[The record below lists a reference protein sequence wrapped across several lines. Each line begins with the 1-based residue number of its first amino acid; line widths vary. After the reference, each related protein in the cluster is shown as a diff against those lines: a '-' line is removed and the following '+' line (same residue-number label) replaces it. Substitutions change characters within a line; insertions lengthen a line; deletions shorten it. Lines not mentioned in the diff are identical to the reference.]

1 MIESVG
7 FILAALVGIMI
18 GINLNKFKIERKN
31 LKRLEMLNHSYF
43 KGLNY
48 LLNDDSERAID
59 VFIELAKTSSETF
72 EPQLALGNLYRRKGE
87 VDKAIK
93 LHQSLISKPNLPENY
108 RTKAL
113 LAMGKDY
120 MSAGLLDRA
129 EVLFTELVE
138 LEAYTPEA
146 LFSLCE
152 VYQQEQDWSEAIKA
166 ATRYEVVSKRNMT
179 NEIAHF
185 NCELAENSLHEKDSK
200 KAQNYLEAAFKI
212 NPKCVRAK
220 LIEAREFKKS
230 GRWKKAIES
239 YHQSLVFDDV
249 FASEYLEEMSL
260 CYKKINK
267 CEDFKQFLLEFIQS
281 YQGVA
286 PVLVLARIYKN
297 TEGITQAEK
306 FVEGQLIKKP
316 SVRGLDLLIKL
327 NLEKSTSN
335 IKEATKFLVL
345 EQLVKNLL
353 DKKPNHRC
361 RKCGFGA
368 KNMHWQCPSCKSW
381 GTVKPIYGLETE

>member
-1 MIESVG
+1 MIETIG
-7 FILAALVGIMI
+7 FILAALIGVMI

-31 LKRLEMLNHSYF
+31 LKRLEKLNHSYF

-93 LHQSLISKPNLPENY
+93 LHQALISKPNLPEKY

-138 LEAYTPEA
+138 IEAYTPEA
-146 LFSLCE
+146 LYSLCE
-152 VYQQEQDWSEAIKA
+152 VYQQEQDWAEAIKA
-166 ATRYEVVSKRNMT
+166 ASRYEVVSGRKMT
-179 NEIAHF
+179 NDIAHF
-185 NCELAENSLHEKDSK
+185 NCELAEQHLKQDDLK
-200 KAQNYLEAAFKI
+200 KANGYLEAALTI
-212 NPKCVRAK
+212 NSKCVRAK
-220 LIEAREFKKS
+220 LIQARELQKDSK
-230 GRWKKAIES
+230 WKKAIDA
-239 YHQSLVFDDV
+239 YHLALEFDDV
-249 FASEYLEEMSL
+249 YASEYIDEMSI
-260 CYKKINK
+260 CYTKLKK
-267 CEDFKQFLLEFIQS
+267 CDQFKDFLLEFIKS
-281 YQGVA
+281 YQGIS
-286 PVLVLARIYKN
+286 PVLILAGIYKK
-297 TEGITQAEK
+297 TESIEKAEK
-306 FVEGQLIKKP
+306 FVEEQLIKKP
-316 SVRGLDLLIKL
+316 SVRGLDLLLKL
-327 NLEKSTSN
+327 SLEKNTKS
-335 IKEATKFLVL
+335 KDDVTKFQVL
-345 EQLVKNLL
+345 EQLVNQLL

-368 KNMHWQCPSCKSW
+368 KKMHWQCPSCKSW
-381 GTVKPIYGLETE
+381 GSVKPIYGLETE

>member
-1 MIESVG
+1 MIE
-7 FILAALVGIMI
+7 FFALILVALVGIMV
-18 GINLNKFKIERKN
+18 GINFNKYRIQREN
-31 LKRLEMLNHSYF
+31 LKRLDKLNHSYF

-48 LLNDDSERAID
+48 LLDDDSDKAID
-59 VFIELAKTSSETF
+59 VFIELAKSSSETF

-93 LHQSLISKPNLPENY
+93 LHQSLISKPNLPEKY

-138 LEAYTPEA
+138 IEAYTPEA

-152 VYQQEQDWSEAIKA
+152 VYQQEQDWLEAINTA
-166 ATRYEVVSKRNMT
+166 ARYEKVSNRNMR

-185 NCELAENSLHEKDSK
+185 NCELAEKCLKSKNIK
-200 KAQNYLEAAFKI
+200 KAQSYLNAALSA

-220 LIEAREFKKS
+220 LIEAREFRQAKK
-230 GRWKKAIES
+230 WKKAIAA
-239 YHQSLVFDDV
+239 YHQALEFDDIY
-249 FASEYLEEMSL
+249 ASEYLQDLST
-260 CYKKINK
+260 CYQGINK
-267 CEDFKQFLLEFIQS
+267 CDDFKKFLLEFINT
-281 YQGVA
+281 YQGIS
-286 PVLVLARIYKN
+286 PVLVLAQMVKKSD
-297 TEGITQAEK
+297 GIEAAEK
-306 FVEGQLIKKP
+306 FVEEQLINKP
-316 SVRGLDLLIKL
+316 SVRGLDLLLKL
-327 NLEKSTSN
+327 SVENSK
-335 IKEATKFLVL
+335 KEDKESTKFEVL
-345 EQLVKNLL
+345 EQLVKKLL
-353 DKKPNHRC
+353 SKKPNHRC

-381 GTVKPIYGLETE
+381 GSVKPIYGLETE

>member
-1 MIESVG
+1 MIETIG
-7 FILAALVGIMI
+7 FILAALIGIMI

-31 LKRLEMLNHSYF
+31 LKRLEKLNHSYF

-48 LLNDDSERAID
+48 LLNDDSDRAID

-93 LHQSLISKPNLPENY
+93 LHQSLISQPNLPEDY

-138 LEAYTPEA
+138 IEAYTPEA
-146 LFSLCE
+146 LYSLCE
-152 VYQQEQDWSEAIKA
+152 VYQQEQDWAEAIKA
-166 ATRYEVVSKRNMT
+166 ASRYEVVSGRTMT
-179 NEIAHF
+179 NDIAHF
-185 NCELAENSLHEKDSK
+185 NCELAEKSLKDKDNK
-200 KAQNYLEAAFKI
+200 KAQSYLLAALSI
-212 NPKCVRAK
+212 NSKCVRAK
-220 LIEAREFKKS
+220 LIQAREFQQAKK
-230 GRWKKAIES
+230 WKKAIEA
-239 YHQSLVFDDV
+239 YHQALEYDDV
-249 FASEYLEEMSL
+249 FASEYLEEMSI
-260 CYKKINK
+260 CYSQLKK
-267 CEDFKQFLLEFIQS
+267 CAQFKEFLLEFIQS
-281 YQGVA
+281 YQGIS
-286 PVLVLARIYKN
+286 PVLVLAEIYKN
-297 TEGITQAEK
+297 DEGLERAEQ
-306 FVEGQLIKKP
+306 FVEDQLIGKP
-316 SVRGLDLLIKL
+316 SVRGLDLLLKL
-327 NLEKSTSN
+327 SLEKNAKS
-335 IKEATKFLVL
+335 KDDVTKFQVL
-345 EQLVKNLL
+345 EQLVNKLL

-368 KNMHWQCPSCKSW
+368 KKLHWQCPSCKSW

>member
-1 MIESVG
+1 MIEIIG
-7 FILAALVGIMI
+7 FILAALVGVMI

-31 LKRLEMLNHSYF
+31 LKRLEKLNHSYF

-93 LHQSLISKPNLPENY
+93 LHQSLISQPNLPESY

-138 LEAYTPEA
+138 IEAYTPEA
-146 LFSLCE
+146 LYSLCE
-152 VYQQEQDWSEAIKA
+152 IYQQEKDWAEAIKSA
-166 ATRYEVVSKRNMT
+166 SRYQIVSGRKMSND
-179 NEIAHF
+179 IAHF
-185 NCELAENSLHEKDSK
+185 NCELAEKYLTEHNNKQ
-200 KAQNYLEAAFKI
+200 AQGYLTSALSI

-220 LIEAREFKKS
+220 LIEAREFQKNKK
-230 GRWKKAIES
+230 WKKAIDA
-239 YHQSLVFDDV
+239 YHHALTFDDV
-249 FASEYLEEMSL
+249 YASEYIDEMSF
-260 CYKKINK
+260 CYSQIKK
-267 CEDFKQFLLEFIQS
+267 CDQFKVFLLEFIQS
-281 YQGVA
+281 YQGIS
-286 PVLVLARIYKN
+286 PVLVLAQMYKHS
-297 TEGITQAEK
+297 EGIEKAEK
-306 FVEGQLIKKP
+306 FVEEQLIEKP
-316 SVRGLDLLIKL
+316 SVRGLDLLLKL
-327 NLEKSTSN
+327 NLEKNAQSPDDV
-335 IKEATKFLVL
+335 TKFQVL
-345 EQLVKNLL
+345 EQLVNKLL
-353 DKKPNHRC
+353 AQKPNHRC

-368 KNMHWQCPSCKSW
+368 KKLHWQCPSCKSW
-381 GTVKPIYGLETE
+381 GSVKPIYGLETE

>member
-1 MIESVG
+1 MIE
-7 FILAALVGIMI
+7 FFALILVALVGIMV
-18 GINLNKFKIERKN
+18 GINFNKYRIQREN
-31 LKRLEMLNHSYF
+31 IKRLDKLNHSYF

-48 LLNDDSERAID
+48 LLDDDSDKAID
-59 VFIELAKTSSETF
+59 VFIELAKSSSETF

-93 LHQSLISKPNLPENY
+93 LHQSLISKPNLPEKY

-138 LEAYTPEA
+138 IEAYTPEA

-152 VYQQEQDWSEAIKA
+152 VYQQEQDWVEAINTA
-166 ATRYEVVSKRNMT
+166 ARYEKVSKRNMR

-185 NCELAENSLHEKDSK
+185 NCELAEKSLQNQQVK
-200 KAQNYLEAAFKI
+200 KAQSYLNAALNV

-220 LIEAREFKKS
+220 LIEAREFKQAKK
-230 GRWKKAIES
+230 WKKAIVA
-239 YHQSLVFDDV
+239 YHQALEFDNIY
-249 FASEYLEEMSL
+249 ASEYLQDLSD
-260 CYKKINK
+260 CYQELNK
-267 CEDFKQFLLEFIQS
+267 CHDFKKFLLEFIKS
-281 YQGVA
+281 YQGIS
-286 PVLVLARIYKN
+286 PVLVLAQMIKK
-297 TEGITQAEK
+297 TDGIQAAEK
-306 FVEGQLIKKP
+306 FVEEQLINKP
-316 SVRGLDLLIKL
+316 SVRGLDLLLKL
-327 NLEKSTSN
+327 SVENSK
-335 IKEATKFLVL
+335 KEDKESTKFEVL
-345 EQLVKNLL
+345 EQLVNKLL
-353 DKKPNHRC
+353 AKKPNHRC

-381 GTVKPIYGLETE
+381 GSVKPIYGLETE

>member
-1 MIESVG
+1 MIE
-7 FILAALVGIMI
+7 FFALILVALVGIMV
-18 GINLNKFKIERKN
+18 GINFNKYRIQREN
-31 LKRLEMLNHSYF
+31 IKRLDKLNHSYF

-48 LLNDDSERAID
+48 LLDDDSDKAID
-59 VFIELAKTSSETF
+59 VFIELAKSSSETF

-93 LHQSLISKPNLPENY
+93 LHQSLISKPNLPEKY

-138 LEAYTPEA
+138 IEAYTPEA

-152 VYQQEQDWSEAIKA
+152 VYQQEQDWVEAINTA
-166 ATRYEVVSKRNMT
+166 ARYEKVSNRKMR

-185 NCELAENSLHEKDSK
+185 NCELAEKCLQSKNIK
-200 KAQNYLEAAFKI
+200 KAQSYLNAALSV

-220 LIEAREFKKS
+220 LIEAREFKQAKK
-230 GRWKKAIES
+230 WKKAIAA
-239 YHQSLVFDDV
+239 YHQALDFDDIY
-249 FASEYLEEMSL
+249 ASEYLQDLSI
-260 CYKKINK
+260 CYQGMKK
-267 CEDFKQFLLEFIQS
+267 CEVFKIFLLEFIKS
-281 YQGVA
+281 YQGIS
-286 PVLVLARIYKN
+286 PVLVLAQMIKK
-297 TEGITQAEK
+297 TDGIDAAEK
-306 FVEGQLIKKP
+306 FVEEQLINKP
-316 SVRGLDLLIKL
+316 SVRGLDLLLKL
-327 NLEKSTSN
+327 SVENSKKDDQES
-335 IKEATKFLVL
+335 TKFEVL
-345 EQLVKNLL
+345 EQLVNKLL
-353 DKKPNHRC
+353 AKKPNHRC

-381 GTVKPIYGLETE
+381 GSVKPIYGLESE

>member
-1 MIESVG
+1 MIELVG
-7 FILAALVGIMI
+7 AILAALVGVMI

-31 LKRLEMLNHSYF
+31 LKRLEKLNHSYF

-59 VFIELAKTSSETF
+59 VFIQLAKTSSETF

-93 LHQSLISKPNLPENY
+93 LHQSLISQPNLTEDY

-138 LEAYTPEA
+138 IEAYTPEA
-146 LFSLCE
+146 LYSLCE
-152 VYQQEQDWSEAIKA
+152 IYQQEQDWAEAIKA
-166 ATRYEVVSKRNMT
+166 ASRYEVVSGRNMA
-179 NEIAHF
+179 NNIAHF
-185 NCELAENSLHEKDSK
+185 NCELAEKHLLSNDDK
-200 KAQNYLEAAFKI
+200 KAQSYLLSSLSI

-220 LIEAREFKKS
+220 LIQAREFQKAKK
-230 GRWKKAIES
+230 WKKAIHA
-239 YHQSLVFDDV
+239 YHQALEFDDV
-249 FASEYLEEMSL
+249 FASEYLHEMSI
-260 CYKKINK
+260 CYAQLKT
-267 CEDFKQFLLEFIQS
+267 CTQFKAFLLEFIQT
-281 YQGVA
+281 YQGIS
-286 PVLVLARIYKN
+286 PVLVLAEIYKN
-297 TEGITQAEK
+297 DEGIAKAEQ
-306 FVEGQLIKKP
+306 FVEEQLVSKP
-316 SVRGLDLLIKL
+316 SVRGLDLLLKL
-327 NLEKSTSN
+327 NLQKN
-335 IKEATKFLVL
+335 IKNTGDITKFQVL
-345 EQLVKNLL
+345 EQLVNKLL

-368 KNMHWQCPSCKSW
+368 KKLHWQCPSCKSW
-381 GTVKPIYGLETE
+381 GSVKPIYGLETE

>member
-1 MIESVG
+1 MIETIG
-7 FILAALVGIMI
+7 FILAALIGVMI

-31 LKRLEMLNHSYF
+31 LKRLEKLNHSYF

-48 LLNDDSERAID
+48 LLNDDSDRAID

-93 LHQSLISKPNLPENY
+93 LHQSLISQPNLPEDY

-138 LEAYTPEA
+138 IEAYTPEA
-146 LFSLCE
+146 LYSLCE
-152 VYQQEQDWSEAIKA
+152 VYQQEKDWTEAIKA
-166 ATRYEVVSKRNMT
+166 ATRYEVVSGRAMT
-179 NEIAHF
+179 NDIAHF
-185 NCELAENSLHEKDSK
+185 NCELAEKSLKEKDSK
-200 KAQNYLEAAFKI
+200 KAKSYLLAALSI

-220 LIEAREFKKS
+220 LIQAREFQQTKK
-230 GRWKKAIES
+230 WKKAIEA
-239 YHQSLVFDDV
+239 YHQALEFDDV
-249 FASEYLEEMSL
+249 FASEYLEEMSF
-260 CYKKINK
+260 CYSQIKK
-267 CEDFKQFLLEFIQS
+267 CAQFKEFLLEFIES
-281 YQGVA
+281 YQGIS
-286 PVLVLARIYKN
+286 PVLVLAEIYKN
-297 TEGITQAEK
+297 DEGIDKAEQ
-306 FVEGQLIKKP
+306 FVEDQLIGKP
-316 SVRGLDLLIKL
+316 SVRGLDLLLKL
-327 NLEKSTSN
+327 SLEKNNKS
-335 IKEATKFLVL
+335 KDDVTKFQVL
-345 EQLVKNLL
+345 EQLVNKLL
-353 DKKPNHRC
+353 AKKPNHRC

-368 KNMHWQCPSCKSW
+368 KKLHWQCPSCKSW

>member
-1 MIESVG
+1 MIEVVG
-7 FILAALVGIMI
+7 FIFAALVGIMI

-31 LKRLEMLNHSYF
+31 LKRLEKLNHSYF

-59 VFIELAKTSSETF
+59 VFIELAKSSSETF

-93 LHQSLISKPNLPENY
+93 LHQSLISQPNLPENY

-138 LEAYTPEA
+138 IEAYTPEA
-146 LFSLCE
+146 LHSLCQ
-152 VYQQEQDWSEAIKA
+152 VYQQEQDWEEAIKS
-166 ATRYEVVSKRNMT
+166 ATRYETVSGRNMR

-185 NCELAENSLHEKDSK
+185 NCELAEKCLTNNDPV
-200 KAQNYLEAAFKI
+200 KAELYLKAALKI
-212 NPKCVRAK
+212 NSKCVRAK
-220 LIEAREFKKS
+220 LIQARELQNAEK
-230 GRWKKAIES
+230 WKLAIDA
-239 YHQSLVFDDV
+239 YHQALEFDDV
-249 FASEYLEEMSL
+249 FASEYIEEMSI
-260 CYKKINK
+260 CYAKIKK
-267 CEDFKQFLLEFIQS
+267 CGDFQKFLLDFIKT
-281 YQGVA
+281 YQGIT
-286 PVLVLARIYKN
+286 PVLVLARMYKN
-297 TEGITQAEK
+297 NEGLEAAEK
-306 FVEGQLIKKP
+306 FVEEQLIEKP
-316 SVRGLDLLIKL
+316 SVRGLDLLLKI
-327 NLEKSTSN
+327 NLEKNANSLG
-335 IKEATKFLVL
+335 EVTKFKVL
-345 EQLVKNLL
+345 EQLVNKLL

-368 KNMHWQCPSCKSW
+368 KKMHWQCPSCKSW
-381 GTVKPIYGLETE
+381 GSLKPIYGLETE

>member
-1 MIESVG
+1 MIEIVG

-31 LKRLEMLNHSYF
+31 LKRLEKLNHSYF

-48 LLNDDSERAID
+48 LLNDDSEKAID
-59 VFIELAKTSSETF
+59 VFIKLAKSSSETF

-93 LHQSLISKPNLPENY
+93 LHQALISQPNLPENY

-138 LEAYTPEA
+138 IEAYTPEA
-146 LFSLCE
+146 LHSLCE
-152 VYQQEQDWSEAIKA
+152 VYQQEQDWQEAIKA
-166 ATRYEVVSKRNMT
+166 ATRYETVSGRNMS
-179 NEIAHF
+179 NDIAHF
-185 NCELAENSLHEKDSK
+185 NCELAEKWLTKGDGK
-200 KAQNYLEAAFKI
+200 KAELYLKAALSI

-220 LIEAREFKKS
+220 LIQARELQKAKK
-230 GRWKKAIES
+230 WKNAIDA
-239 YHQSLVFDDV
+239 YHQALEFDDV
-249 FASEYLEEMSL
+249 FASEYIDEMSI
-260 CYKKINK
+260 CYSKIKK
-267 CEDFKQFLLEFIQS
+267 CEDFKEFLLNFIQS
-281 YQGVA
+281 YQGIT
-286 PVLVLARIYKN
+286 PVLELAKMYKSKD
-297 TEGITQAEK
+297 GIEAAEK
-306 FVEGQLIKKP
+306 FVEEQLIEKP
-316 SVRGLDLLIKL
+316 SVRGLDLLLKI
-327 NLEKSTSN
+327 NLEKNTDQLSD
-335 IKEATKFLVL
+335 ITKFEVL
-345 EQLVKNLL
+345 EQLVNKLL

-368 KNMHWQCPSCKSW
+368 KKMHWQCPSCKSW
-381 GTVKPIYGLETE
+381 GSLKPIYGLETE

>member
-1 MIESVG
+1 MIEIVG
-7 FILAALVGIMI
+7 FILAALVGVMI

-31 LKRLEMLNHSYF
+31 LKRLEKLNHSYF

-59 VFIELAKTSSETF
+59 VFIELAKSSSETF

-93 LHQSLISKPNLPENY
+93 LHQALISQPNLPENY

-138 LEAYTPEA
+138 IEAYTPEA
-146 LFSLCE
+146 LYSLCE
-152 VYQQEQDWSEAIKA
+152 VYQQEQDWQEAIKS
-166 ATRYEVVSKRNMT
+166 ATRYEKVSGRNMR

-185 NCELAENSLHEKDSK
+185 NCELAENCLSK
-200 KAQNYLEAAFKI
+200 NDPIKAEFYLKAALKI
-212 NPKCVRAK
+212 NSKCVRAK
-220 LIEAREFKKS
+220 LIQARELQKDEK
-230 GRWKKAIES
+230 WKLAIDA
-239 YHQSLVFDDV
+239 YHQALEYDDV
-249 FASEYLEEMSL
+249 FASEYMHDMSI
-260 CYKKINK
+260 CYSQIKK
-267 CEDFKQFLLEFIQS
+267 CEEYKEFLLNFIKS
-281 YQGVA
+281 YQGIS
-286 PVLVLARIYKN
+286 PVLVLANMYKN
-297 TEGITQAEK
+297 NEGIEFAEK
-306 FVEGQLIKKP
+306 FVEKQLIEKP
-316 SVRGLDLLIKL
+316 SVRGLDLLLKI
-327 NLEKSTSN
+327 NLEKNNNS
-335 IKEATKFLVL
+335 IAEVTKFEIL
-345 EQLVKNLL
+345 EQLVNKLL

-368 KNMHWQCPSCKSW
+368 KKMHWQCPSCKSW
-381 GTVKPIYGLETE
+381 GSLKPIYGLETE

>member
-1 MIESVG
+1 MIETIG
-7 FILAALVGIMI
+7 FILAALIGVMI

-31 LKRLEMLNHSYF
+31 LKRLEKLNHSYF

-93 LHQSLISKPNLPENY
+93 LHQALISKPNLPEKY

-138 LEAYTPEA
+138 IEAYTPEA
-146 LFSLCE
+146 LYSLCE
-152 VYQQEQDWSEAIKA
+152 VYQQEQDWVEAIKS
-166 ATRYEVVSKRNMT
+166 ATRYEVVSGRKLSND
-179 NEIAHF
+179 IAHF
-185 NCELAENSLHEKDSK
+185 NCELAEQYLKQGDAK
-200 KAQNYLEAAFKI
+200 KANGYLEAALTI
-212 NPKCVRAK
+212 NNKCVRAK
-220 LIEAREFKKS
+220 LIQARELQKASK
-230 GRWKKAIES
+230 WKKAIDA
-239 YHQSLVFDDV
+239 YHLALDYDNVY
-249 FASEYLEEMSL
+249 ASEYIDEMSV
-260 CYKKINK
+260 CYAKLKKCNH
-267 CEDFKQFLLEFIQS
+267 FKVFLLEFIKS
-281 YQGVA
+281 YQGIS
-286 PVLVLARIYKN
+286 PVLILAGIYKN
-297 TEGITQAEK
+297 TESIEKAES
-306 FVEGQLIKKP
+306 FVEEQLIKKP
-316 SVRGLDLLIKL
+316 SVRGLDLLLKL
-327 NLEKSTSN
+327 SLEKNEKT
-335 IKEATKFLVL
+335 KDDVTKFQVL
-345 EQLVKNLL
+345 EQLVNQLL

-368 KNMHWQCPSCKSW
+368 KKMHWQCPSCKSW
-381 GTVKPIYGLETE
+381 GSVKPIYGLESE